1 VGENGMGTGS
11 RELTSNK
18 DVGFLWGYPFIAF
31 SVYFMQNKSIFMDED
46 WEYFRKHNT
55 CGYGDIV
62 QDISRSMV
70 PLSGRFV
77 TYGWVGLRGYLHLHY
92 LHFRWLRNISKPQF
106 GISLLVLYI
115 LLLDDATKNGSS
127 IGSVSDLTPH
137 KIHQNP
143 MVDQLCAFICIIH
156 IKKHW
161 YPVSTFSLQNIGRS
175 PALC

>member
-1 VGENGMGTGS
+1 
-11 RELTSNK
+11 
-18 DVGFLWGYPFIAF
+18 
-31 SVYFMQNKSIFMDED
+31 MQNKSIFMDED